1 MHHPIFDAIV
11 ILLALSVFAVALLR
25 RVHLPAILGYL
36 AIGALA
42 GQHALGLIPDLHSIE
57 IVAEIGVIFLLF
69 MIGLEFSIPHMLAMK
84 GIVLG
89 LGGAQVVLTAA
100 IAGGIAYATGL
111 SWQAAFVIGGAA
123 ALSSTAI
130 AARQLTEQLELHS
143 RHGRIALGVLIFQD
157 LAVVPFLVLIPIFG
171 AGGGESMTVP
181 LLLALAKGVGA
192 FLLMFALGHWVLRP
206 LFHMIAGARSVE
218 LFTLTILLV
227 ALAAAWVTNLMGLS
241 LALGAFLAGMM
252 LGETEYRHQI
262 EIEIRPFRDVLMGLF
277 FITVGTQVHLDALPD
292 IWHWVLLATFGLVVG
307 KGVLIFAIVRLAGY
321 ESGVAMRSGAVLAQ
335 GGEFGFALLALAISN
350 TLLDTHDAQVF
361 LTAIVLSMALAP
373 LIIRNNGWFAKRMCA
388 SYLGGRQQQAQEL
401 SEAAAAKQG
410 HVILCGFGRIGQN
423 LATFLEEEGI
433 DYVGLDVD
441 PLLIREAHDAGED
454 VFYGDSTHADILEVA
469 GVARARA
476 LVVTVDEEHVAERIT
491 HTARKLNADL
501 PIIVRTRN
509 DHYRAKLEEAGASDV
524 VPESMEASMML
535 AEHLLRRLGVPAEEV
550 LELIEQARADHY
562 RRLRGV
568 FHGDHEIEDVARL
581 DNDRLHTVV
590 LEPGAHAIG
599 MVLGDCCVDHALVE
613 IEAVRRGAIYGE
625 NPSADLVLQEGD
637 AIVLRGPVDELE
649 HAENRLIKG

>member
-1 MHHPIFDAIV
+1 MQHAIFDDIV
-11 ILLALSVFAVALLR
+11 ILLFLSVFAVALLR

-36 AIGALA
+36 AIGAIA
-42 GQHALGLIPDLHSIE
+42 GEHALGVIPDLHSIE

-69 MIGLEFSIPHMLAMK
+69 MIGLEFSIPHMLSMK

-89 LGGAQVVLTAA
+89 LGGAQVLLTTA
-100 IAGGIAYATGL
+100 IAGGIAWATGM
-111 SWQAAFVIGGAA
+111 SWQGAFVVGGAA

-130 AARQLTEQLELHS
+130 AAKQLTEQLELHS

-171 AGGGESMTVP
+171 AGGSESMTVP
-181 LLLALAKGVGA
+181 LLLALAKGVAA

-206 LFHMIAGARSVE
+206 LFHAIAGARSVE

-227 ALAAAWVTNLMGLS
+227 ALSAAWITNLMGLS

-277 FITVGTQVHLDALPD
+277 FITVGTQVYLDVLPE
-292 IWHWVLLATFGLVVG
+292 IWPWVLLTTFGLVVG
-307 KGVLIFAIVRLAGY
+307 KGVVVAATVRLGGY
-321 ESGVAMRSGAVLAQ
+321 ETGVALRSGAVLAQ
-335 GGEFGFALLALAISN
+335 AGEFGFALLALAISN
-350 TLLDTHDAQVF
+350 SLLDPRDSQVL

-373 LIIRNNGWFAKRMCA
+373 LIIRNNGWFAKRLCA
-388 SYLGGRQQQAQEL
+388 SYLGGREQQAHKLADATAE
-401 SEAAAAKQG
+401 KQG
-410 HVILCGFGRIGQN
+410 HVIICGFGRIGQN
-423 LATFLEEEGI
+423 LCGFLIEEGI

-469 GVARARA
+469 GIARARA

-491 HTARKLNADL
+491 HTARKLNADV

-509 DHYRAKLEEAGASDV
+509 DQYREQLEHAGASDV
-524 VPESMEASMML
+524 VPEAMEASMML
-535 AEHLLRRLGVPAEEV
+535 AEHLLRRLGVPAAEV
-550 LELIEQARADHY
+550 MELVEQARADHY

-568 FHGDHEIEDVARL
+568 FHGNHEIEDAAKL
-581 DNDRLHTVV
+581 DKDRLHTVV

-599 MVLGDCCVDHALVE
+599 MPLAELCVNSASVDV
-613 IEAVRRGAIYGE
+613 EAVRRGAIYGE
-625 NPSADLVLQEGD
+625 NPSPEMVLQVGD
-637 AIVLRGPVDELE
+637 AVVLRGPVDELE
-649 HAENRLIKG
+649 HAENKLLKG